1 MVTTSLHRAGRTCR
15 IAFLIFTGVALLSA
29 CSDSNNSDE
38 LFPVGPPLACSDQPI
53 GQPSKECEGG
63 QYTITTPQDYKNAVR
78 KFEAPAENCISPDLY
93 VTAGAFVPESNL
105 YADTFQY
112 AWGNGSTNAHRYL
125 EMNKK
130 WGQSNDPA
138 TMIKL
143 ITAIQSFIG
152 FGITIPSVYPTAVDA
167 PPRAQSPSPVRVAV
181 YTLPS
186 GDVARVPSFESWFKA
201 LERDF
206 QIVIPLKLGQL
217 MIEPYTTM
225 SKDQDVVDVFTT
237 MTGCG
242 GSGTYPERTWPSTG
256 SGTDGTISSCSSE
269 VMMAFDFVVP
279 TTAGPAQACKVG
291 ASGCSATTEDCFK
304 GFNENYLIPA
314 LANNTDY
321 RQMIG
326 PLRAAL
332 AFCQDAN
339 PFNTG
344 LGLGY
349 NTAAN
354 PFACTSYAKQS
365 VSDRYTGREFIV
377 PNELLSKLDAP
388 QVVDFPPLNSSA
400 ACEGAGGTWYV
411 ETGRPAGSPQCYFTV
426 ETRSVYDFLT
436 EGYGFWD

>member
-1 MVTTSLHRAGRTCR
+1 MLISSLQVISRTCR
-15 IAFLIFTGVALLSA
+15 ITFLVFTGAALLSA

-53 GQPSKECEGG
+53 GQPSSKCEGRN
-63 QYTITTPQDYKNAVR
+63 YIIKTPQEYKNAVR
-78 KFEAPAENCISPDLY
+78 NFEAPAENCISPDLY

-152 FGITIPSVYPTAVDA
+152 FPITIPSDYPTKVGPDGH
-167 PPRAQSPSPVRVAV
+167 SPSPVSLAV
-181 YTLPS
+181 YQLPLTQ
-186 GDVARVPSFESWFKA
+186 VARVPSFEAWFKA

-206 QIVIPLKLGQL
+206 RMVIPLELGKL

-225 SKDQDVVDVFTT
+225 SKNQDVVDVFTT
-237 MTGCG
+237 MTGCE
-242 GSGTYPERTWPSTG
+242 GSGGTYPERGWPSSATG
-256 SGTDGTISSCSSE
+256 KYGAPNATCHADVFTALHETANSQGT
-269 VMMAFDFVVP
+269 
-279 TTAGPAQACKVG
+279 ACKVG
-291 ASGCSATTEDCFK
+291 SQNCGLTTEHCFTN
-304 GFNENYLIPA
+304 FNKNYLAKA
-314 LANNTDY
+314 LANNTNP
-321 RQMIG
+321 RELIG

-411 ETGRPAGSPQCYFTV
+411 EIGRPAGSPQCYFTV

>member
-1 MVTTSLHRAGRTCR
+1 MLISSLQVISRTCR
-15 IAFLIFTGVALLSA
+15 ITFLVFTGAALLSA

-53 GQPSKECEGG
+53 GQPSSKCEGEG
-63 QYTITTPQDYKNAVR
+63 KDYIIKTPQDYKNAVR
-78 KFEAPAENCISPDLY
+78 NFEAPAENCISPDLY

-152 FGITIPSVYPTAVDA
+152 FPITIPQDYPTKVGPDGD
-167 PPRAQSPSPVRVAV
+167 SPSPVSLAV
-181 YTLPS
+181 YQLPLTQ
-186 GDVARVPSFESWFKA
+186 VARVPSFEAWFKA

-206 QIVIPLKLGQL
+206 RMVIPLELGKL

-225 SKDQDVVDVFTT
+225 SKNQDVVDVFTT
-237 MTGCG
+237 MTGCE
-242 GSGTYPERTWPSTG
+242 GSGGTYPERGWPSSATG
-256 SGTDGTISSCSSE
+256 DDGAPNATCHADVFTALHETANSQGT
-269 VMMAFDFVVP
+269 
-279 TTAGPAQACKVG
+279 ACKVG
-291 ASGCSATTEDCFK
+291 SQNCGLTTQDCFTN
-304 GFNENYLIPA
+304 FNKNYLAPA
-314 LANNTDY
+314 LVNNTNP
-321 RQMIG
+321 RELIG

-377 PNELLSKLDAP
+377 PNDLLSTLN
-388 QVVDFPPLNSSA
+388 VSLVDIPPHMDVNA
-400 ACEGAGGTWYV
+400 KCVGAGGTFF
-411 ETGRPAGSPQCYFTV
+411 EKSDEGSPQCYFAV
-426 ETRSVYDFLT
+426 ETRNVYDFLT